1 MAKPVTEVYEMLM
14 DMTKE
19 KINVYR
25 KILDCNVKASLNKAD
40 MAAEVAWY
48 IETEAEWWL
57 KKIPAWELFM
67 LKRLVKL
74 APGEKYDAGFQG
86 IPSTLESLKFIH
98 VEVDRRR
105 HTLYSLSEDMHTI
118 IAPCIDNVLSFIK
131 SQHYDKL
138 DQVLFGMLNLYGVL
152 ERKSLGAMM
161 IRAAIMIDY
170 ENGEQD
176 SMGLNALMYMEDSL
190 LVNSFTLSVDDK
202 DFVFHPCLQD
212 PGKVFVGQ
220 RIRPDFDD
228 YKRYTLEQARDAGLG
243 YPFIKHAQDEPF
255 GQAILQAMSKFKIS
269 EKKKEILYHELY
281 LQCQEEPDKIMDF
294 VTFIASGKLESMEQA
309 QSLME
314 TCTNFS
320 NNIPRWELRGFS
332 SQEFYEKF
340 EKPKMNP
347 LPSEPFNPMNFV
359 PKNIGRNDSCPC
371 GSGKKYKN
379 CHGKLS

>member
-25 KILDCNVKASLNKAD
+25 KTLDCNVKASLSKAD

-57 KKIPAWELFM
+57 QKIPTWELFL
-67 LKRLVKL
+67 LKKLVKL

-86 IPSTLESLKFIH
+86 IPSILESLQFVK
-98 VEVDRRR
+98 VEVDRKR
-105 HTLYSLSEDMHTI
+105 HTLYSISEDMHTI
-118 IAPCIDNVLSFIK
+118 IAPNIDKVLSFIK

-161 IRAAIMIDY
+161 VRAAIMIDY
-170 ENGEQD
+170 ENGEQN

-190 LVNSFTLSVDDK
+190 LANSFTLSVEDK
-202 DFVFHPCLQD
+202 DFVFHPCLQN
-212 PGKVFVGQ
+212 PGKVFMGQ

-243 YPFIKHAQDEPF
+243 YPFIMYAHDEPF
-255 GQAILQAMSKFKIS
+255 GQAVLQAMEKLKIS

-294 VTFIASGKLESMEQA
+294 VTFIASGKLESIEQA

-314 TCTNFS
+314 MCTDFS

-332 SQEFYEKF
+332 SQEFFEKF
-340 EKPKMNP
+340 EKPKMKP
-347 LPSEPFNPMNFV
+347 AHPQPYNPMNFTV
-359 PKNIGRNDSCPC
+359 KNVGRNDMCPC
-371 GSGKKYKN
+371 GSGRKYKN